1 MCRLSHVPALPPI
14 DSPPSQ
20 QQHVSPPRKAHH
32 PPWSSSHWSGTPENS
47 SFKDGETLH
56 HPLPQLTEK
65 GEGDTP
71 SRFLQLEGRVARLE
85 EANRAYL
92 AELVEIQS
100 VVRTRQGSTR
110 EETRQLRSSMD
121 AQGADTEAALS
132 SLRQQLKRLGEEQE
146 TTVRIYNSH
155 HDRL

>member
-1 MCRLSHVPALPPI
+1 M
-14 DSPPSQ
+14 
-20 QQHVSPPRKAHH
+20 
-32 PPWSSSHWSGTPENS
+32 
-47 SFKDGETLH
+47 
-56 HPLPQLTEK
+56 PQLTEK

-100 VVRTRQGSTR
+100 VVRTRQGSMR

-155 HDRL
+155 RDRL

>member
-1 MCRLSHVPALPPI
+1 M
-14 DSPPSQ
+14 
-20 QQHVSPPRKAHH
+20 
-32 PPWSSSHWSGTPENS
+32 
-47 SFKDGETLH
+47 
-56 HPLPQLTEK
+56 PQLTEK

-71 SRFLQLEGRVARLE
+71 SQFLQLEGRVARLE

-100 VVRTRQGSTR
+100 VVRTRQGSMR

-146 TTVRIYNSH
+146 TTVRIATVTDYSQWSCFCMA
-155 HDRL
+155 